1 MSPKQW
7 LVSFSIVLLIL
18 VLGVF
23 VLSQL
28 HDSESLPII
37 QKNIQK
43 VTTSLKIPIVTSDTG
58 RPCRSNE
65 EWHQK
70 ADQTGA
76 WTDGILIDPKI
87 SDTEILTI
95 LNSYNIST
103 SKIRVLAPHYIG
115 YYIEVPEMQYQQIQ
129 KTVDSNRTT
138 INLSFASPMYAF
150 TNISIKKQKNL
161 ITVPVMISY
170 SSQMDETTTYQD
182 LLNHGIPV
190 RKSKVIE
197 IDLGSTHS
205 PSFRERLLLDL
216 ANDDRV
222 LFTYKAYLE
231 GVLC

>member
-1 MSPKQW
+1 MSPKQRH
-7 LVSFSIVLLIL
+7 VSFSIVLLIL
-18 VLGVF
+18 VLSVF

-28 HDSESLPII
+28 HDSEAPPIFP
-37 QKNIQK
+37 KNIQN
-43 VTTSLKIPIVTSDTG
+43 VTTSLTRPIVTADTG

-76 WTDGILIDPKI
+76 WIDGVLIDPKI
-87 SDTEILTI
+87 SDTEILKI
-95 LNSYNIST
+95 LGSYNIST
-103 SKIRVLAPHYIG
+103 SKIRFLAPHYIG

-129 KTVDSNRTT
+129 KTVEGNQTP

-150 TNISIKKQKNL
+150 TNTSIKKQKNL

-170 SSQMDETTTYQD
+170 SSQMDETTAYQD
-182 LLNHGIPV
+182 LLNRGIPV
-190 RKSKVIE
+190 KKSKVIE
-197 IDLGSTHS
+197 IDYEPTYS
-205 PSFRERLLLDL
+205 PSIRERLLLDL